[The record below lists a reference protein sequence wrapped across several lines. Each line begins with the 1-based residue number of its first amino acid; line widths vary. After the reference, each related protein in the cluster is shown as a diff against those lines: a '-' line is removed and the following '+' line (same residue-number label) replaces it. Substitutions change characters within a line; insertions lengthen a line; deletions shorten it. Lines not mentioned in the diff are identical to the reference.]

1 MYFYLNSLFFN
12 MGSHSLNLS
21 KQLHFSL
28 CSRFI
33 FRKLK
38 DRIGLLR
45 AIGQQEFDMP
55 KNVMDVLYNQALC
68 WIGIFFSPFI
78 PLFITAKL
86 FLFFWIKRVRFIFCQ
101 NLLIVIIMRKGI
113 DVSLVT
119 QSHLQAM
126 KTLD

>member
-1 MYFYLNSLFFN
+1 MVLSSVKLRISKIPPTDVTRQKTHCVFLSNLPF
-12 MGSHSLNLS
+12 LS
-21 KQLHFSL
+21 KGKSFPQSQQTIAFL
-28 CSRFI
+28 CFRFI

-86 FLFFWIKRVRFIFCQ
+86 FLFFWIKRVRFIF
-101 NLLIVIIMRKGI
+101 LR
-113 DVSLVT
+113 
-119 QSHLQAM
+119 A
-126 KTLD
+126 